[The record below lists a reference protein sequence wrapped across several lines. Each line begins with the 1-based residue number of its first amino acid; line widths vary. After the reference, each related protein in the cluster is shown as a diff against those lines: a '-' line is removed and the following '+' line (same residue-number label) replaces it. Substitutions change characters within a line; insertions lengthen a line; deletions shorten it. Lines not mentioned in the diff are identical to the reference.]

1 MDFVIV
7 PGIDNSGDLHWQSLW
22 EEHWGP
28 RATRIEPASWTEPDL
43 DDWCAAITAAA
54 GQRGPDTVLVTHSLG
69 GLAATEW
76 LVRTGSRVRG
86 AFLVAPPDT
95 GAPAFPRAAP
105 SFRAA
110 IPARLP
116 VPAVVIASA
125 DDPYCSAGAA
135 VRLASAWDVPLI
147 SAGARGHLNTA
158 SGIGDWQAG
167 RDLLT
172 AFTAGLRA

>member
-7 PGIDNSGDLHWQSLW
+7 PGIDNSGEQHWQTRW
-22 EEHWGP
+22 EEDWGP
-28 RATRIEPASWTEPDL
+28 RAGRIDPASWTVPDL
-43 DDWCAAITAAA
+43 DDWCAAITAAI
-54 GQRGPDTVLVTHSLG
+54 GQHGPDTVLVTHSLG
-69 GLAATEW
+69 CLAAAEW
-76 LVRTGSRVRG
+76 LVRHGSGVRG
-86 AFLVAPPDT
+86 AFLVAPPDA
-95 GAPAFPRAAP
+95 GAPAFPQAAP

-116 VPAVVIASA
+116 VAAVVIASD
-125 DDPYCSAGAA
+125 DDPYCTPAAAARLAGA
-135 VRLASAWDVPLI
+135 WKVPLV